1 MRNTRNVLD
10 VGNGGTKWGGGGT
23 ALPEGCTLHVA
34 FCYGVCT
41 ESGWKVN
48 RHRGNGAGAPLL

>member
-1 MRNTRNVLD
+1 MLD

-48 RHRGNGAGAPLL
+48 RDRGNGAGAPLL